1 VTLQAVILAGG
12 KGTRMWPLTAGRP
25 KALLPVA
32 GMPFLEMQLSWLSS
46 AGVTEVLIAVGEEQ
60 EEVWRGYL
68 ADRGETGGP
77 RVEIM
82 AERDPLDTA
91 GALVAVRD
99 RLADRFLAL
108 NGDVILDVDP
118 ELLLAPGGHDQWRA
132 RLMLTVVDDAS
143 AYGSVMLEGSKVT
156 AFVEKADAP
165 GDAGATVNAGLYLM
179 ERSVLD
185 ALPPGRLSLER
196 DVFPRL
202 ATDGE
207 LTAVVGEGA
216 WIDIGTAQRY
226 IEAHEIVAR
235 GRTKLHDSRG
245 RDGELVTSGAG
256 SWAWVGPG
264 TTIDP
269 TARLNRAVV
278 LDGATIGAR
287 AEVCDAVVGWGTQV
301 KDRAVVAEHSLV
313 GEGSVIGAG
322 CELRHGVRIAPG
334 IDLDTR
340 AVTFTAPT

>member
-1 VTLQAVILAGG
+1 
-12 KGTRMWPLTAGRP
+12 
-25 KALLPVA
+25 
-32 GMPFLEMQLSWLSS
+32 MQLSWLSS
-46 AGVTEVLIAVGEEQ
+46 AGVTEVIIAVGQEQ
-60 EEVWRGYL
+60 EDVWRGYL

-91 GALVAVRD
+91 GALVAIKD

-108 NGDVILDVDP
+108 NGDVILDIEP
-118 ELLLAPGGHDQWRA
+118 ELLLAPGGHDRWRA

-143 AYGSVMLEGSKVT
+143 AYGSVLLEGSEVT
-156 AFVEKADAP
+156 AFVEKSDAA
-165 GDAGATVNAGLYLM
+165 GDTGTTVNAGLYLM
-179 ERSVLD
+179 ERNVLD

-196 DVFPRL
+196 NVFPRL
-202 ATDGE
+202 AAAGE

-245 RDGELVTSGAG
+245 RDGELVTSRAG

-264 TTIDP
+264 AIVDP
-269 TARLNRAVV
+269 TARLDRAVV
-278 LDGATIGAR
+278 LDGATIGAG
-287 AEVCDAVVGWGTQV
+287 AEVCDSVVGWGTQV
-301 KDRAVVAEHSLV
+301 KDRAVIAEHSLV

>member
-12 KGTRMWPLTAGRP
+12 KGTRMWPLTADRP

-68 ADRGETGGP
+68 ADRGATGRP

-91 GALVAVRD
+91 GALVAIKD

-108 NGDVILDVDP
+108 NGDVILDIDP
-118 ELLLAPGGHDQWRA
+118 ELLLAPGGRWRA

-143 AYGSVMLEGSKVT
+143 AYGSVMLEGSRVT

-165 GDAGATVNAGLYLM
+165 SDAGATVNAGLYLM
-179 ERSVLD
+179 DRSVLD

-202 ATDGE
+202 AADGE

-235 GRTKLHDSRG
+235 GRTKLHDSRV
-245 RDGELVTSGAG
+245 RVGELVTSGGG

-264 TTIDP
+264 AIVDP
-269 TARLNRAVV
+269 TARLDQAVV
-278 LDGATIGAR
+278 LDGATIGAG

-313 GEGSVIGAG
+313 GEGSVIGAE